1 MKQIYLFLSCRRCP
15 NANAYGI
22 SVFSLSD
29 KASDKEAQL
38 IAERENKA
46 DLLGGL
52 DLAAQDP
59 QAANALLGM
68 FQRESMNESTYLAK
82 AILEQ
87 IRSFPGGDKR
97 GHRFAGFAVLKSP
110 DIPSVLIEMGFLT
123 NKKDEAN
130 LNKNKYVDKLTKKIA
145 DAILKYL
152 NSSQL

>member
-1 MKQIYLFLSCRRCP
+1 M
-15 NANAYGI
+15 
-22 SVFSLSD
+22 
-29 KASDKEAQL
+29 
-38 IAERENKA
+38 
-46 DLLGGL
+46 LGGL

-59 QAANALLGM
+59 LAANALLGM

-87 IRSFPGGDKR
+87 VRSFPGGDKR

-123 NKKDEAN
+123 NKQDEAN
-130 LNKNKYVDKLTKKIA
+130 LNKNKYIDKLTKKIA